1 MRDARSITNS
11 ARAEND
17 QGTCRDPSA
26 PVLVVVAREEL
37 AAIVREAVRAEL
49 ASAPAAASEYLDA
62 TTLAELLGVAR
73 STVPQLVKREGLP
86 TVRLGRAYR
95 FRRTEVIAWLE
106 ARTSRSG
113 THTTR
118 HVSSLARLR
127 AGR

>member
-1 MRDARSITNS
+1 MSRRATSQCAEDAPR
-11 ARAEND
+11 
-17 QGTCRDPSA
+17 
-26 PVLVVVAREEL
+26 VVVVDAEQL
-37 AAIVREAVRAEL
+37 TAIVREAVRAEL
-49 ASAPAAASEYLDA
+49 AAAPAASEYLDA
-62 TTLAELLGVAR
+62 AALAGLLGIAR

-95 FRRTEVIAWLE
+95 FRRAEVIAWLE
-106 ARTSRSG
+106 ARASRSG